1 MDDKELIISLIKDD
15 LVNNKLLNGL
25 MDIGLDPGNYFL
37 HLSET
42 IFNLMDFEDSTVT
55 DDIFTYYLGLV
66 KSVKHVDVSRCPGQ
80 LDKLA
85 NEIYLELSNIKTCSH
100 ASR

>member
-1 MDDKELIISLIKDD
+1 MDTKELIISLIKDD

-25 MDIGLDPGNYFL
+25 MNIGLDPGNYYL
-37 HLSET
+37 HLSEP
-42 IFNLMDFEDSTVT
+42 IFKLMGFEDGMVT
-55 DDIFTYYLGLV
+55 DDVFIHYLRLAE
-66 KSVKHVDVSRCPGQ
+66 SVKQVDVSCDPEQ

-85 NEIYLELSNIKTCSH
+85 NEIYLELSNIKTCAH